1 MKPGPENA
9 VKKKVKALLDRHGV
23 FHWPAAA
30 SPYGVGG
37 VADRLAVLPGGRFL
51 AIECK
56 APGKKATPLQ
66 AAWGAK
72 VIAQGGYWF
81 VVDGDEALKTVDEF
95 LLREC
100 DYSGGRGCW
109 ESVNDSY

>member
-1 MKPGPENA
+1 MKSGPENA

-56 APGKKATPLQ
+56 APGKKATALQ
-66 AAWGAK
+66 KAWGEK
-72 VIAQGGYWF
+72 VIAAGGYWM
-81 VVDGDEALKTVDEF
+81 VVDGEETLKEVDEIV
-95 LLREC
+95 RK
-100 DYSGGRGCW
+100 YSLWWSSRVGT
-109 ESVNDSY
+109 